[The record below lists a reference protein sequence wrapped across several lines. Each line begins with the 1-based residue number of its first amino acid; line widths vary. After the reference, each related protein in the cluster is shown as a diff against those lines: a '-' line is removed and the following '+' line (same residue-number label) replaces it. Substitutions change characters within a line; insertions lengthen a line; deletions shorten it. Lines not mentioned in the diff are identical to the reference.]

1 MVVRHVLLPLQNL
14 AQPGQFFLFLLRSRF
29 LAVGGLFVFPVWSDT
44 IFCNPVHLISTDLNL
59 KRLSVRSDQGC
70 MQGLVTVWLRHRN
83 VIFETARDRRVHFM
97 DDTERCIAVF
107 DGFHDDADRKEVI
120 DLIQRLVLVDHLFVD
135 AEKVLDSSVD
145 ICLNAGLVDMTGHL
159 FYDRIDKLLPL
170 LPLHADLLHQFI
182 VRIRLQIFQRK
193 VIEFDLDLGNTE
205 ALCDRGIDIHRLTR
219 FFLLRLRRPVLCGP
233 HVVQTIRQFYQNN
246 ADILCHRKE
255 HLSQVFCLLLDLIR
269 RIFQLCQLRDTA
281 YNQGHLRAELLGQLF
296 FGHDG
301 IFDNV
306 VQKACRDR
314 LLVELQICQDNCH
327 TERMDDVRFPALSF
341 LVLMCIRCHA
351 VCFFDQ
357 GNIVRWMIFFHRS
370 DQFPV

>member
-1 MVVRHVLLPLQNL
+1 
-14 AQPGQFFLFLLRSRF
+14 
-29 LAVGGLFVFPVWSDT
+29 
-44 IFCNPVHLISTDLNL
+44 
-59 KRLSVRSDQGC
+59 
-70 MQGLVTVWLRHRN
+70 
-83 VIFETARDRRVHFM
+83 
-97 DDTERCIAVF
+97 
-107 DGFHDDADRKEVI
+107 
-120 DLIQRLVLVDHLFVD
+120 
-135 AEKVLDSSVD
+135 
-145 ICLNAGLVDMTGHL
+145 MTGHL

-205 ALCDRGIDIHRLTR
+205 ALCNRGINIHRFTR
-219 FFLLRLRRPVLCGP
+219 FFLLRLRRPVLCSP
-233 HVVQTIRQFYQNN
+233 HVVQTVRQFYQNN

-281 YNQGHLRAELLGQLF
+281 YNQGHLRVELLGQLF

-314 LLVELQICQDNCH
+314 LLVELQICRIIATQ
-327 TERMDDVRFPALSF
+327 
-341 LVLMCIRCHA
+341 
-351 VCFFDQ
+351 
-357 GNIVRWMIFFHRS
+357 S
-370 DQFPV
+370 DG

>member
-1 MVVRHVLLPLQNL
+1 MHQ
-14 AQPGQFFLFLLRSRF
+14 
-29 LAVGGLFVFPVWSDT
+29 
-44 IFCNPVHLISTDLNL
+44 LIINF
-59 KRLSVRSDQGC
+59 RL
-70 MQGLVTVWLRHRN
+70 
-83 VIFETARDRRVHFM
+83 I
-97 DDTERCIAVF
+97 
-107 DGFHDDADRKEVI
+107 
-120 DLIQRLVLVDHLFVD
+120 
-135 AEKVLDSSVD
+135 
-145 ICLNAGLVDMTGHL
+145 
-159 FYDRIDKLLPL
+159 
-170 LPLHADLLHQFI
+170 
-182 VRIRLQIFQRK
+182 IFQRK

-205 ALCDRGIDIHRLTR
+205 ALCDRGINIHRLTR

-233 HVVQTIRQFYQNN
+233 HVVQTVRQFYQNN